1 MSAKFNIIVFTK
13 NVINLNWLLGVV
25 QGRGLNPTINEI
37 ESVENWDFED
47 LQIHACETD
56 TVEIIG
62 LLEAGRII
70 SISGEVNSIKF
81 VVMLSKLDNTYETRF
96 SLDTKNIIYLDSD
109 LLDELTQPIYDEVS
123 KILLSPKMVNELL
136 VSALGVEVIVD
147 YYDDIHE
154 MNLNS
159 HNVVRWVFGIQK
171 PRTNLSLKGY
181 GQVSANIWDKVT
193 WMVRIKDHFWFV

>member
-47 LQIHACETD
+47 LQIHAYETD

-70 SISGEVNSIKF
+70 SISGEINSIKF
-81 VVMLSKLDNTYETRF
+81 VVMLSKLENTYETRF

-193 WMVRIKDHFWFV
+193 